1 MSVPV
6 MFTAVATIFTV
17 PLELLVNVTVCD
29 AELVDTTVLGNA
41 TGEGNAVALYEA
53 MVPDRPTISDPADVE
68 RLSPPVK
75 PRAGADDADGLSWTV
90 MVQLL
95 IDARLVPQLVA
106 AIKNS
111 VGDALGAPNVIVEAP
126 VLVMVTVSGSDC
138 VPCAVEGKLSE
149 VGPAVTRGAVAL
161 PDKGNS

>member
-1 MSVPV
+1 MFVPV
-6 MFTAVATIFTV
+6 MFTAVIFTV

-29 AELVDTTVLGNA
+29 AELVNTTVLGNA

-53 MVPDRPTISDPADVE
+53 MAPERPTISDPADVE

-75 PRAGADDADGLSWTV
+75 PVAGADVANGLSLTV

-95 IDARLVPQLVA
+95 IDARLVPQVVA

-111 VGDALGAPNVIVEAP
+111 VGDALGAVNVINEALA
-126 VLVMVTVSGSDC
+126 LVMVTVCGSDC
-138 VPCAVEGKLSE
+138 VPCAVEVKGSE
-149 VGPAVTRGAVAL
+149 VVLAVTRGAVAL
-161 PDKGNS
+161 PDNGNS